1 MILPMTKVVSIRM
14 PGALEHTIRRHAV
27 HSRMP
32 ASDIVRLI
40 LMHAPGGQFSFSRLP
55 DVQQYLDAKLD
66 VRLPAELVSQ
76 LRAESE
82 RLRVSLSVYSR
93 IILYAYYRKRL
104 VFVEIG
110 GVTRLAENHDQ
121 TKSA

>member
-1 MILPMTKVVSIRM
+1 
-14 PGALEHTIRRHAV
+14 
-27 HSRMP
+27 MP

-40 LMHAPGGQFSFSRLP
+40 LMHAPDGQYSFAALP

-66 VRLPAELVSQ
+66 IRLPEDLVSK

-82 RLRVSLSVYSR
+82 RLRISVSVYSR
-93 IILYAYYRKRL
+93 IILYAYYTKRL

-110 GVTRLAENHDQ
+110 DCYTLAENHDQ
-121 TKSA
+121 KKSA

>member
-1 MILPMTKVVSIRM
+1 MTKVISIRM
-14 PGALEHTIRRHAV
+14 PSALERSIRGNADWAK
-27 HSRMP
+27 MP

-40 LMHAPGGQFSFSRLP
+40 LMHAPDGQYSFAALP

-66 VRLPAELVSQ
+66 IRLPEDLVSK

-82 RLRVSLSVYSR
+82 RLRISVSVYSR
-93 IILYAYYRKRL
+93 IILYAYYTKRL

-110 GVTRLAENHDQ
+110 DCYTLAENHDQ
-121 TKSA
+121 KKSA